1 MSEYFY
7 CVGLYAGGV
16 VTLTSSAQGAVC
28 PREEVTLTCTV
39 TGAVSLEWNSP
50 AFTTEI
56 RYIEGD
62 PEGTVRERGSFAA
75 TLISIVSN
83 PTPSLFDFTSTL
95 RVTPE
100 AMLSGMVITCTDQLN
115 PMSITLTTAGDSQG

>member
-1 MSEYFY
+1 
-7 CVGLYAGGV
+7 

-39 TGAVSLEWNSP
+39 TGAVSLEWSSP

-62 PEGTVRERGSFAA
+62 PEGTVRERGSFTA

-83 PTPSLFDFTSTL
+83 PTPSLFDFTFTL
-95 RVTPE
+95 RVTATPE
-100 AMLSGMVITCTDQLN
+100 TILSGTVITCTDQLN
-115 PMSITLTTAGDSQG
+115 PMSITLTTAGDS

>member
-1 MSEYFY
+1 LSEYFY

-28 PREEVTLTCTV
+28 PREEVSLTCTV
-39 TGAVSLEWNSP
+39 TRAISLEWNSP

-62 PEGTVRERGSFAA
+62 PEGTVRQRGIFTA

-83 PTPSLFDFTSTL
+83 PTPSLLDFTFTL
-95 RVTPE
+95 RVTAVLQRP
-100 AMLSGMVITCTDQLN
+100 C
-115 PMSITLTTAGDSQG
+115 